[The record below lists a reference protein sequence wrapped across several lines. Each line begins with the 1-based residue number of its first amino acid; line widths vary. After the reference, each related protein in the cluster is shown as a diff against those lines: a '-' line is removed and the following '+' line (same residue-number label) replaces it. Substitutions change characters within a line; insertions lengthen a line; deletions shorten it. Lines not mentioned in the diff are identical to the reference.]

1 MPPGG
6 GSHQVHLAAMI
17 GLMNGDLAVV
27 DLVERARDG
36 DQTAWDQIVERY
48 APLVWSLC
56 QRFHLPRADADD
68 VGACVWLRLVEKL
81 DTIREP
87 AALPGWL
94 ATTTRRECLRLLQAK
109 NRELPVEDHQR
120 LIDDAN
126 PAADELLLEQER
138 LIALRLAYADLSERC
153 RQLLKLL
160 FADPVTPYD
169 EISAVLGMPVGAIG
183 PTRQRCL
190 GKLRASP
197 VLAAVVVP
205 QPRTAG
211 E

>member
-1 MPPGG
+1 MPSNG

-17 GLMNGDLAVV
+17 GLVHDDLSVV

-36 DQTAWDQIVERY
+36 DQTAWDRIVERY

-56 QRFHLPRADADD
+56 QRYHLARADADD

-94 ATTTRRECLRLLQAK
+94 ATTTRRECLRLLHAK
-109 NRELPVEDHQR
+109 NRELPVEDNQR
-120 LIDDAN
+120 LVDDAN
-126 PAADELLLEQER
+126 PAADAWLLEQER
-138 LIALRLAYADLSERC
+138 LIALRLAYGDLSERC

-169 EISAVLGMPVGAIG
+169 QISAILGMPVGAIG

-211 E
+211 D